1 VKRQVVLTRRIAE
14 ECMKRLAD
22 HFQLEVVG
30 GDDSPTKEEIQP
42 FLQGK
47 ELLISTVTEKIDADL
62 IHSAPQLRIIC
73 NFGVGFDN
81 IDLQAATQKGILVTN
96 TPDVLTDATA
106 DLTWALLL
114 AVSRRLCEGDRL
126 VRQKK
131 WQGWTPTFMLGADV
145 TGKTLGIIGMGRIG
159 QAVAKRASGFSMRVL
174 YFSRTRL
181 SPELEKR
188 YRVEYASL
196 EKLLREA
203 DFISL
208 HMPYSEETHHFIGDK
223 EISQMKPTAF
233 LINTS
238 RGSIIDEQA
247 LLAALEAEQI
257 AGAGLDVYEHEPHVP
272 EAFMQMENVVLA
284 PHLGSATKEVRI
296 AMGNKVIE
304 NLLAYVRGERP
315 PNLVNPEV
323 WR

>member
-1 VKRQVVLTRRIAE
+1 
-14 ECMKRLAD
+14 MKKLAN
-22 HFQLEVVG
+22 HFHLEVIG
-30 GDDSPTKEEIQP
+30 GDNSPTKEVIQTH
-42 FLQGK
+42 LQGK
-47 ELLISTVTEKIDADL
+47 ELLISTVTEKIDASL

-81 IDLQAATQKGILVTN
+81 IDLQVATQKGILVTN

-114 AVSRRLCEGDRL
+114 AVSRRLCEGDRF
-126 VRQKK
+126 VRGKR
-131 WQGWTPTFMLGADV
+131 WQSWTPTFMLGADV

-159 QAVAKRASGFSMRVL
+159 RAVAKRAAGFSMRIF

-181 SPELEKR
+181 PQELEKR
-188 YRVEYASL
+188 WQATYVPL

-208 HMPYSEETHHFIGDK
+208 HMPYSAKTHHFIGYH
-223 EISQMKPTAF
+223 ELRQMKPTAF

-238 RGSIIDEQA
+238 RGAIVDEQA
-247 LLAALEAEQI
+247 LLAALQARQI
-257 AGAGLDVYEHEPHVP
+257 AGAGLDVYEQEPHVP